1 MEKIKNI
8 QVNRDLGVA
17 LREMTPELVES
28 RSAEFVIS
36 SESVDAHGTVFRM
49 DGWDLERYSKNPIV
63 LYGHRSGS
71 DNPDDIIGTSE
82 VFVRDNE
89 LIGKVTFEDG
99 DVNGKAEKIF
109 RKVQNGTLR
118 MASIGAKIL
127 DGHFG
132 NRANDEDPDILYFTR
147 QQLMEWSIVPIGS
160 NPDALKRELDTIEEI
175 RQEHIQSIETIE
187 EENEQKQGSKVRDAQ
202 ILIYKYNK

>member
-8 QVNRDLGVA
+8 QVTRDLGVA

-49 DGWDLERYSKNPIV
+49 DGWDLDRYAKNPIV

-82 VFVRDNE
+82 VFIRDNQ
-89 LIGKVTFEDG
+89 LIARATFEDAET
-99 DVNGKAEKIF
+99 NPKAEKVW
-109 RKVQNGTLR
+109 RKVQNQTLR

-132 NRANDEDPDILYFTR
+132 NRANEEDPDVLYFTR

-175 RQEHIQSIETIE
+175 RQEHIKTITVLE
-187 EENEQKQGSKVRDAQ
+187 DNEQTKSKKVREAQ
-202 ILIYKYNK
+202 ILIYKYKK